1 MELFGGIAVKK
12 PALSKKNI
20 KDRLKFAREHINW
33 PLRQWY
39 TGIEF
44 YGQTKPSWC
53 TRRKRLSSL
62 TIRHKSH
69 SFFRQIKTRN
79 FLQKFVEDIWIGKK
93 LPVQAASNLQTLFR

>member
-20 KDRLKFAREHINW
+20 KARLKFAREHMNW

-53 TRRKRLSSL
+53 TRRETSYLPSLSA
-62 TIRHKSH
+62 
-69 SFFRQIKTRN
+69 TRAVH
-79 FLQKFVEDIWIGKK
+79 FSG
-93 LPVQAASNLQTLFR
+93 R